1 LEVAYLGRRWLG
13 DIPMPENP
21 ISDLFEFLT
30 TRQWPTPIFW
40 LLVIASVAIAVIVW
54 RRQPE
59 QRDFSH
65 LAQWSFRFVM
75 GGFWWQQTLWKLPP
89 TFAQD
94 PANPLTTGLA
104 YWMSQIGKYSAIP
117 LQGYVFGD
125 IVLPHFYVF
134 APIVYTAEVLV
145 AVSLMLGLFTRLLAL
160 FGALQILN
168 LWLGLYNAPG
178 EWPWTYFFLL
188 VLQLMFAVHCYGQVL
203 GLDALRQRKSRVNA

>member
-1 LEVAYLGRRWLG
+1 
-13 DIPMPENP
+13 MPENP
-21 ISDLFEFLT
+21 VSDLIEFLT
-30 TRQWPTPIFW
+30 DRNWPTPIFW
-40 LLVIASVAIAVIVW
+40 LLVIASIAIAVIVW
-54 RRQPE
+54 QRRPE

-65 LAQWSFRFVM
+65 LAQWGFRFVM

-104 YWMSQIGKYSAIP
+104 YWMGQIGKCSAIP
-117 LQGYVFGD
+117 LQGEVFGN

-134 APIVYTAEVLV
+134 APIVYAAEVLV
-145 AVSLMLGLFTRLLAL
+145 AVSLMLGLFTRLFGL

-188 VLQLMFAVHCYGQVL
+188 VLQLVFAVHCYGRSL
-203 GLDALRQRKSRVNA
+203 GIDALLLPAEPSSERQGASRLLRAVS

>member
-1 LEVAYLGRRWLG
+1 
-13 DIPMPENP
+13 MPENP
-21 ISDLFEFLT
+21 VSDLIEFLT
-30 TRQWPTPIFW
+30 DRNWPTPIFW
-40 LLVIASVAIAVIVW
+40 LLLIASIAIAVIVW
-54 RRQPE
+54 QRRPE

-65 LAQWSFRFVM
+65 LAQWGFRFVM

-104 YWMSQIGKYSAIP
+104 YWMGQIGKFSAIP
-117 LQGYVFGD
+117 LQGEVFGN

-134 APIVYTAEVLV
+134 APIVYAAEVLV
-145 AVSLMLGLFTRLLAL
+145 AVSLMLGLFTRLFGL

-178 EWPWTYFFLL
+178 EWPWTYFFLF
-188 VLQLMFAVHCYGQVL
+188 VLQLVFAVHCYGRSL
-203 GLDALRQRKSRVNA
+203 GIDALLLPAEPSSGRQGASRLLRAVS

>member
-1 LEVAYLGRRWLG
+1 
-13 DIPMPENP
+13 MTENP
-21 ISDLFEFLT
+21 ISDLIQFLT
-30 TRQWPTPIFW
+30 DRNWPTPVFW
-40 LLVIASVAIAVIVW
+40 LLVIASVAIAVLAW
-54 RRQPE
+54 RRFPE

-65 LAQWSFRFVM
+65 VVQWALRFVM

-104 YWMSQIGKYSAIP
+104 YWMSQIGKFSAIP
-117 LQGYVFGD
+117 PQGEIFAN

-134 APIVYTAEVLV
+134 APIVYAAELV
-145 AVSLMLGLFTRLLAL
+145 VSVSLLLGLFTRFFAA

-188 VLQLMFAVHCYGQVL
+188 VLQLMFAVHCYGRSL
-203 GLDALRQRKSRVNA
+203 GIDAFLATAERRVPGTGLFRRLLAAAS

>member
-1 LEVAYLGRRWLG
+1 
-13 DIPMPENP
+13 MPENP
-21 ISDLFEFLT
+21 VSDLIEFLT
-30 TRQWPTPIFW
+30 DRNWPTPIFW
-40 LLVIASVAIAVIVW
+40 LLVNASIAIAIIVW
-54 RRQPE
+54 QRRPE

-65 LAQWSFRFVM
+65 LAQWGFRFVM

-104 YWMSQIGKYSAIP
+104 YWMSQIGKFSAVP
-117 LQGYVFGD
+117 LQGEVFANF
-125 IVLPHFYVF
+125 VLPHFYAF
-134 APIVYTAEVLV
+134 APIVYIAEVV
-145 AVSLMLGLFTRLLAL
+145 VSVSLFLGAFTRLFAA

-188 VLQLMFAVHCYGQVL
+188 VLQLVFAVHCYGRSL
-203 GLDALRQRKSRVNA
+203 GIDALLLPAEPSSGRQGASRLLRAVS

>member
-1 LEVAYLGRRWLG
+1 
-13 DIPMPENP
+13 MPENP
-21 ISDLFEFLT
+21 VSDLIAFLT
-30 TRQWPTPIFW
+30 DPNWPTPVFW
-40 LLVIASVAIAVIVW
+40 LLAIASVLIAVIVW
-54 RRQPE
+54 RRRPE

-89 TFAQD
+89 SFAQD
-94 PANPLTTGLA
+94 PSNPLTTGLA
-104 YWMSQIGKYSAIP
+104 YWMSQIGKYAAIP
-117 LQGYVFGD
+117 LQGYVFGN

-134 APIVYTAEVLV
+134 APIVYAAEVLV
-145 AVSLMLGLFTRLLAL
+145 AVSLMLGLFTRLFAA

-188 VLQLMFAVHCYGQVL
+188 VLQLMFAVHCYGRAL
-203 GLDALRQRKSRVNA
+203 GIDALLTTTAPGAGRQGGSRLLRAAS

>member
-1 LEVAYLGRRWLG
+1 
-13 DIPMPENP
+13 MPENP
-21 ISDLFEFLT
+21 VSDLIAFLT
-30 TRQWPTPIFW
+30 DPNWPTPVFW
-40 LLVIASVAIAVIVW
+40 LLAIASVLIAVIVW
-54 RRQPE
+54 RRRPE

-89 TFAQD
+89 SFAQD
-94 PANPLTTGLA
+94 PSNPLTTGLA
-104 YWMSQIGKYSAIP
+104 YWMSQIGKYAAIP
-117 LQGYVFGD
+117 LQGYVFGN

-134 APIVYTAEVLV
+134 APIVYAAEVLV
-145 AVSLMLGLFTRLLAL
+145 AVSLMLGLFTRLFAA

-188 VLQLMFAVHCYGQVL
+188 VLQLMFAVHCYGRAL
-203 GLDALRQRKSRVNA
+203 GIDALLTTTEQGAGRQGGSRLLRAAS

>member
-1 LEVAYLGRRWLG
+1 
-13 DIPMPENP
+13 MPENP
-21 ISDLFEFLT
+21 ISDLVEFLT
-30 TRQWPTPIFW
+30 DPNWPTPIFW
-40 LLVIASVAIAVIVW
+40 LLTIASVAIAVVIW
-54 RRQPE
+54 RRRPE

-65 LAQWSFRFVM
+65 LAQWGFRFVM

-94 PANPLTTGLA
+94 PSAPLTTGLA
-104 YWMSQIGKYSAIP
+104 YWMSQIGKFSAIP
-117 LQGYVFGD
+117 PQGHVFSN

-134 APIVYTAEVLV
+134 APIVYAAEVLT
-145 AVSLMLGLFTRLLAL
+145 AVSLMLGLFTRLFGL

-188 VLQLMFAVHCYGQVL
+188 VLQCMFAVHCYGRSL
-203 GLDALRQRKSRVNA
+203 GIDTLLSTAERGSPKPGVSRRLLRAAS

>member
-1 LEVAYLGRRWLG
+1 
-13 DIPMPENP
+13 MPENP
-21 ISDLFEFLT
+21 ISDLIEFLT
-30 TRQWPTPIFW
+30 SPSWPTPIFW
-40 LLVIASVAIAVIVW
+40 LLVIASVAIAVVVW
-54 RRQPE
+54 RRLPE

-65 LAQWSFRFVM
+65 LAQWGFRLVM

-94 PANPLTTGLA
+94 PSAPLTTGLA
-104 YWMSQIGKYSAIP
+104 YWMSQIGKYAAIQ
-117 LQGYVFGD
+117 LQADLFSK

-134 APIVYTAEVLV
+134 APIVYAAEVLV
-145 AVSLMLGLFTRLLAL
+145 AVSLMLGLFTRLFGL

-188 VLQLMFAVHCYGQVL
+188 VLQLMFAVHCYGRSL
-203 GLDALRQRKSRVNA
+203 GIDALLSSTAPNRGNSGVIGRLLAAAS

>member
-1 LEVAYLGRRWLG
+1 
-13 DIPMPENP
+13 MTENP
-21 ISDLFEFLT
+21 IFDLIEFLT
-30 TRQWPTPIFW
+30 VRSWPTPLFW
-40 LLVIASVAIAVIVW
+40 LLVIASVAIAVLAW
-54 RRQPE
+54 RRFPE

-65 LAQWSFRFVM
+65 LAQWAFRFVM

-94 PANPLTTGLA
+94 PTAPLTTGLA

-117 LQGYVFGD
+117 LQGEVFSN

-134 APIVYTAEVLV
+134 APMVYTAEVLV
-145 AVSLMLGLFTRLLAL
+145 SVSLMLGAFTRFFAA

-188 VLQLMFAVHCYGQVL
+188 VLQLMFAVHCYGRSL
-203 GLDALRQRKSRVNA
+203 GIDAILVAGREGRHEIGMIRRLVAGAS

>member
-1 LEVAYLGRRWLG
+1 
-13 DIPMPENP
+13 MPENP
-21 ISDLFEFLT
+21 ISDLIAFLT
-30 TRQWPTPIFW
+30 DPSWPTPIFW
-40 LLVIASVAIAVIVW
+40 LLAIASVVIAVVVW
-54 RRQPE
+54 RRRPE

-104 YWMSQIGKYSAIP
+104 YWMSQIGKFSAIP
-117 LQGYVFGD
+117 AQGYVFSH

-134 APIVYTAEVLV
+134 APIVYAAEVLV
-145 AVSLMLGLFTRLLAL
+145 AVSLMLGLFTRLFGL

-188 VLQLMFAVHCYGQVL
+188 VLQLMFAVHCYGRALGIDAVL
-203 GLDALRQRKSRVNA
+203 AARGARHQGMSRLLGAAS

>member
-1 LEVAYLGRRWLG
+1 
-13 DIPMPENP
+13 MPENP
-21 ISDLFEFLT
+21 ISDLIDFLT
-30 TRQWPTPIFW
+30 DPSWPTPVFW
-40 LLVIASVAIAVIVW
+40 LLMTASVVIAIVAW
-54 RRQPE
+54 RRRPE
-59 QRDFSH
+59 QRDFHH
-65 LAQWSFRFVM
+65 LVQWGLRFVM

-104 YWMSQIGKYSAIP
+104 YWMSQIGKFSAIP
-117 LQGYVFGD
+117 LQGYVFSN

-145 AVSLMLGLFTRLLAL
+145 AVSLMLGLFTRLFGL

-188 VLQLMFAVHCYGQVL
+188 VLQIMFALHCYGRVL
-203 GLDALRQRKSRVNA
+203 GVDTFLSPPAQDRRNAGMFGRLLQFAS

>member
-1 LEVAYLGRRWLG
+1 
-13 DIPMPENP
+13 MPENP
-21 ISDLFEFLT
+21 VSDLIEFLT
-30 TRQWPTPIFW
+30 DPSWPTPVFG
-40 LLVIASVAIAVIVW
+40 LLAIASVAIAIAAW

-65 LAQWSFRFVM
+65 LAQWAMRFVM

-104 YWMSQIGKYSAIP
+104 YWMSQIGKFSAIP
-117 LQGYVFGD
+117 LQSHIFSD
-125 IVLPHFYVF
+125 IVLPHFYTF
-134 APIVYTAEVLV
+134 APIVYAAEVLV
-145 AVSLMLGLFTRLLAL
+145 AVSLILGLFTRLFAL

-188 VLQLMFAVHCYGQVL
+188 VLQLMFAVHCYGRSL
-203 GLDALRQRKSRVNA
+203 GLDALLTTVRRGHLIAAAS

>member
-1 LEVAYLGRRWLG
+1 
-13 DIPMPENP
+13 MPENP
-21 ISDLFEFLT
+21 VSDLIEFLT
-30 TRQWPTPIFW
+30 DRNWPTPIFW
-40 LLVIASVAIAVIVW
+40 LLVIASIAIAIIVW
-54 RRQPE
+54 QRRPE

-65 LAQWSFRFVM
+65 LAQWGFRFVL

-104 YWMSQIGKYSAIP
+104 YWMSQIGKFSAIP
-117 LQGYVFGD
+117 LQGEVFSN

-134 APIVYTAEVLV
+134 APIVYAAEVLV
-145 AVSLMLGLFTRLLAL
+145 AVSLMLGLFTRLFGL

-188 VLQLMFAVHCYGQVL
+188 VLQLVFAVHCYGRSL
-203 GLDALRQRKSRVNA
+203 GIDALLLPAEPSSGRQGASRLLRAVS

>member
-1 LEVAYLGRRWLG
+1 
-13 DIPMPENP
+13 MTENP
-21 ISDLFEFLT
+21 ISDLIEFLT
-30 TRQWPTPIFW
+30 DRNWPTPVFW
-40 LLVIASVAIAVIVW
+40 LLVIASIAIAVQAW
-54 RRQPE
+54 RRFPE

-65 LAQWSFRFVM
+65 LAQWAFRFVM

-117 LQGYVFGD
+117 LQGEIFSN

-134 APIVYTAEVLV
+134 APIVYAAEVV
-145 AVSLMLGLFTRLLAL
+145 VGISL

-188 VLQLMFAVHCYGQVL
+188 VLQMMFALHCYGRSL
-203 GLDALRQRKSRVNA
+203 GIDAFFLASERRVRGTGLFRRLLAAAS

>member
-1 LEVAYLGRRWLG
+1 
-13 DIPMPENP
+13 MPENP
-21 ISDLFEFLT
+21 LSDLTEFLT
-30 TRQWPTPIFW
+30 DRNWPTPIFW
-40 LLVIASVAIAVIVW
+40 LLVVASVVIAVIVW
-54 RRQPE
+54 RRRPA

-65 LAQWSFRFVM
+65 VAQWAFRFVM

-94 PANPLTTGLA
+94 PSNPLTTGLA
-104 YWMSQIGKYSAIP
+104 YWMSQIGKYAAIP
-117 LQGYVFGD
+117 LQGHVFSD

-134 APIVYTAEVLV
+134 APIVYAAEVLV
-145 AVSLMLGLFTRLLAL
+145 AVSLMLGLFTRAFAA

-188 VLQLMFAVHCYGQVL
+188 VLQCMFAVHCYGRVL
-203 GLDALRQRKSRVNA
+203 GLDALLLSSAARGSGSAGWGSRLVRAAS

>member
-1 LEVAYLGRRWLG
+1 
-13 DIPMPENP
+13 MPENP
-21 ISDLFEFLT
+21 VSDLIEFLT
-30 TRQWPTPIFW
+30 DRNWPTPIFW
-40 LLVIASVAIAVIVW
+40 LLVIASIAIAVIVW
-54 RRQPE
+54 QRRPE

-65 LAQWSFRFVM
+65 LAQWGFRFVM

-104 YWMSQIGKYSAIP
+104 YWMSQIGKFSAIP
-117 LQGYVFGD
+117 LQGEVFSI

-134 APIVYTAEVLV
+134 APIVYAAEVLV
-145 AVSLMLGLFTRLLAL
+145 AVSLMLGLFTRLFGL

-188 VLQLMFAVHCYGQVL
+188 VLQLVFAMHCYGRSL
-203 GLDALRQRKSRVNA
+203 GIDALLLPAEPSSGRQGASRLLRAVS